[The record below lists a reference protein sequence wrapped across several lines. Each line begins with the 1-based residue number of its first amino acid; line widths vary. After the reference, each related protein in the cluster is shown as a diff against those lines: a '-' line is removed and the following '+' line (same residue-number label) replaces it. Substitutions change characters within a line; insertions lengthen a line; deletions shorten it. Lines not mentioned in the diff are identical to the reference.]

1 MTSTLEVGFRC
12 PRNFF
17 WLSLDVS
24 GHVLKTQ
31 TGQRVALS
39 CSFSLSLP
47 QMPFSPVLFLLL
59 TGLDVSCSQDENPT
73 VPFGCGFGL
82 QRPYTLLCDL
92 DAVWGVVVEVVAAAG
107 VFAAVLLLLVLL
119 CRLHSVTEAP
129 KRSGIGPVLLLLIG
143 IIGLFGLS
151 FAYLIEHNES
161 ICLVRRA
168 LWGVF
173 FSLCFACMLA
183 QGVRLRRLARES
195 RSPGGCA
202 LVGLALGLTAV
213 QGIIAAEWL
222 LLTVIREGNPACQ
235 YQPLDFALACAY
247 VLALLLAALLTA
259 TLALCG
265 KARPWHCNVVWL
277 LVSCL
282 LSILLWVAWV
292 GFYVYGNTVLGKS
305 PDWDDPALAVAL
317 VAQGWLLLL
326 CHAAPEAHACLRG
339 PAQPSAP
346 DYFDTSQNSSRMREA
361 SLDEDIP
368 LSHRQF
374 VENQGYAFDE
384 NTAGITRHKD

>member
-1 MTSTLEVGFRC
+1 MF
-12 PRNFF
+12 
-17 WLSLDVS
+17 
-24 GHVLKTQ
+24 
-31 TGQRVALS
+31 
-39 CSFSLSLP
+39 SLP
-47 QMPFSPVLFLLL
+47 QMSFFHVLFLLL
-59 TGLDVSCSQDENPT
+59 TGLDVSLSQDEKPT

-107 VFAAVLLLLVLL
+107 VLAAVLLLVVLL

-129 KRSGIGPVLLLLIG
+129 KRSGIGPTLLLLIG

-202 LVGLALGLTAV
+202 LAGLALGLTAV

-222 LLTVIREGNPACQ
+222 LLTVLRAGNPACQ
-235 YQPLDFALACAY
+235 YQPLDFTLACVY
-247 VLALLLAALLTA
+247 VLALLLAALVSA

-265 KARPWHCNVVWL
+265 KARHWHCNVVWL

-292 GFYVYGNTVLGKS
+292 GFYVYGNNVLGKS

-326 CHAAPEAHACLRG
+326 CHAAPEAHACLRA
-339 PAQPSAP
+339 PPQPSAP

-384 NTAGITRHKD
+384 NTAGTTRQKN